1 MKAEDVKRLFLD
13 VRAKLGHG
21 NLWWEYQDQ
30 ALLTE
35 LARACEQHGIERAKQ
50 LVYLDAWESLDAE
63 VEEENR
69 RET

>member
-1 MKAEDVKRLFLD
+1 MKAEDIFRI
-13 VRAKLGHG
+13 
-21 NLWWEYQDQ
+21 WEVAQHQ
-30 ALLTE
+30 ENHAERIKTF
-35 LARACEQHGIERAKQ
+35 ARACEQHGIERAKQ